1 MKYYLFS
8 LTILGIV
15 PAIFFILMDRRLL
28 RLAMT
33 SMLLP
38 ILAFNQTAI
47 NFFSHETYRGTSR
60 GLEISLI
67 YFVSLII
74 VLSITLLKG
83 FRLPMLEFGGWLF
96 VLYFACSCISAKN
109 SAEKIY
115 SSFEL
120 WKMLMMLLVFY
131 ATYCYLWYTHGD
143 FDCIMFSFALLLLIN
158 FPFILKQHYLGN
170 GDVRGFFPHRNSLAM
185 FASLMG
191 ILLFSR
197 FFNKLDDGQ
206 YRKLFYGILFIIASG
221 TLARTYSRGAIGC
234 YPIGFAMALG
244 LSLIFKLSFRKLY
257 IMIPLAV
264 VCILGAIAFLPRVIE
279 RFETAPEKSA
289 DTRKELAIIAVNMIK
304 EAPWFGVGIN
314 NWGVN
319 IRRHSKEYTGIVET
333 IYLLV
338 AAECGLIGLA
348 GLLLWFAYYW
358 LLALILCIKL
368 RNHPNFYIPVGVIGG
383 LTNIYL
389 QSVLEWVLKQQINFV
404 QLMVI
409 YACLS
414 YLRKSTKWGIGASTT
429 QPSSSQSAI
438 SPNPQPNIEEAP
450 QPENS
455 TVAVIH

>member
-38 ILAFNQTAI
+38 ILAFQKTAI
-47 NFFSHETYRGTSR
+47 NFFSHETYTGTSR

-67 YFVSLII
+67 YIIALII
-74 VLSITLLKG
+74 ILSITLLKG

-96 VLYFACSCISAKN
+96 VFYFACSCISVKN

-120 WKMLMMLLVFY
+120 WKMLMMFLVFY
-131 ATYCYLWYTHGD
+131 ATYCYLWYSHGD
-143 FDCIMFSFALLLLIN
+143 FDSILIGMYITI
-158 FPFILKQHYLGN
+158 FICFLVIVKQHLVGTAQAK
-170 GDVRGFFPHRNSLAM
+170 GVFPHYNSLAM

-197 FFNKLDDGQ
+197 FFNKLDDGRYQ
-206 YRKLFYGILFIIASG
+206 KLLYGILFIIASG

-234 YPIGFAMALG
+234 YPIGFIITIG
-244 LSLIFKLSFRKLY
+244 ISLLCKLSFRKLY

-279 RFETAPEKSA
+279 RFETAPKKSA

-304 EAPWFGVGIN
+304 DGPWFGVGIN

-319 IRRHSKEYTGIVET
+319 IKQHTKEYKGIVET

-338 AAECGLIGLA
+338 AAECGLVGLA
-348 GLLLWFAYYW
+348 GLLLWFFYYW

-389 QSVLEWVLKQQINFV
+389 QSILEWVLKQQINFA

-409 YACLS
+409 FACLS
-414 YLRKSTKWGIGASTT
+414 YLQKSTKWGQGASTT
-429 QPSSSQSAI
+429 QPSSSPSTI
-438 SPNPQPNIEEAP
+438 SPNTHPKIEEAP

-455 TVAVIH
+455 TVVVIH